1 MTTTQHTPG
10 PWKAEGWNN
19 LVVNSR
25 DGDTIIIEPGG
36 SKYAKLEELQANALL
51 IAAAPEL
58 LEALKGMMEWARR
71 VKGYN
76 PGPEPSIVHSV
87 IRKATTGAEVQP

>member
-10 PWKAEGWNN
+10 PWRAEGWNN
-19 LVVNSR
+19 LVVNSYT
-25 DGDTIIIEPGG
+25 GDTIIIQPGG
-36 SKYAKLEELQANALL
+36 SEYAKLEELQANARL

-71 VKGYN
+71 VKGSN
-76 PGPEPSIVHSV
+76 PGPEVFEASNAIA
-87 IRKATTGAEVQP
+87 KATQEVQP